1 MTNAEERTN
10 RLREAARR
18 KTVDAARRANAA
30 IDDLVAGR
38 SEVTFRAVARHGD
51 VSIDFLYRNP
61 AIRDRISELRASQQA
76 TFDSDPRPTRD
87 STVVHALTLQIRKL
101 RGENIELRRQLAV
114 LQGEL
119 LSVRRAGTGSVD
131 AVISS
136 NPT

>member
-1 MTNAEERTN
+1 VTNAEERTN